1 MLKNINNL
9 KKSETWKIHLTITIN
24 FISSED
30 DNDEQRIMHSKSD
43 DIGIM
48 INYKADEFVEK
59 HFESLNRY
67 QNNLERLMKGSKFAF
82 DDVHLF
88 YY

>member
-1 MLKNINNL
+1 
-9 KKSETWKIHLTITIN
+9 
-24 FISSED
+24 
-30 DNDEQRIMHSKSD
+30 MHSKSD

-67 QNNLERLMKGSKFAF
+67 QNNLEKLMKGSKFAF
-82 DDVHLF
+82 DYVYLF